1 MLQAMNTGHDGS
13 LTTIHANS
21 AAEAVARMETLVLM
35 AGLELPARAIR
46 EQIAASIHVIVQQA
60 RFSDGS
66 RRITDVSEVIGI
78 QDDGSIRTEPIF
90 EFVRAPNAADGAIV
104 GEFRATGYMPS
115 YVEEFVTLGLVR
127 DGKFL

>member
-1 MLQAMNTGHDGS
+1 
-13 LTTIHANS
+13 
-21 AAEAVARMETLVLM
+21 M

-46 EQIAASIHVIVQQA
+46 EQIASSIHVIVQQA

-90 EFVRAPNAADGAIV
+90 EFVRAPNGADGSV
-104 GEFRATGYMPS
+104 RGEYRATGYMPS